1 MQAAYEKSK
10 KESDDLKMF
19 NEEKLT
25 MQEEEQND
33 EIQMIESKNQKEISR
48 LDLVNEELKK
58 EIQTIGFHKERL
70 TVKKEVF
77 ERKTKAEKLAI

>member
-1 MQAAYEKSK
+1 
-10 KESDDLKMF
+10 
-19 NEEKLT
+19 

-58 EIQTIGFHKERL
+58 EI
-70 TVKKEVF
+70 
-77 ERKTKAEKLAI
+77 

>member
-1 MQAAYEKSK
+1 
-10 KESDDLKMF
+10 MF

-58 EIQTIGFHKERL
+58 EI
-70 TVKKEVF
+70 
-77 ERKTKAEKLAI
+77 

>member
-1 MQAAYEKSK
+1 VQAAYEKSK

-33 EIQMIESKNQKEISR
+33 EIEMIESKNQKEISR

-58 EIQTIGFHKERL
+58 EI
-70 TVKKEVF
+70 
-77 ERKTKAEKLAI
+77 